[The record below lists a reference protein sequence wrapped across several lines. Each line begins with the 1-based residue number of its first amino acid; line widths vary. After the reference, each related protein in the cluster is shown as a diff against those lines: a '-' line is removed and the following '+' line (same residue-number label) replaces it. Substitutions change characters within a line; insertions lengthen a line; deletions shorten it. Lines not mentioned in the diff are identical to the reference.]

1 LFYGFCF
8 VFNYLFNKHIT
19 YCYCREKDLAEAL
32 EEGGC
37 DLETV
42 RNIIQG
48 RQLPADLRAKV
59 WKVNTILKSR
69 KYLRRLCV
77 IRGE

>member
-1 LFYGFCF
+1 MFHYFR
-8 VFNYLFNKHIT
+8 I
-19 YCYCREKDLAEAL
+19 KDLADAL

-59 WKVNTILKSR
+59 WKVNMSLKQEA
-69 KYLRRLCV
+69 
-77 IRGE
+77 GNT

>member
-1 LFYGFCF
+1 MY
-8 VFNYLFNKHIT
+8 NY
-19 YCYCREKDLAEAL
+19 REKDLADAL

-48 RQLPADLRAKV
+48 RQLPAELRAKV
-59 WKVNTILKSR
+59 WKVNTNLKQEAGNTWSSDWFEVNDLITRHLYRRDIILAF
-69 KYLRRLCV
+69 
-77 IRGE
+77 

>member
-1 LFYGFCF
+1 MYD
-8 VFNYLFNKHIT
+8 Y
-19 YCYCREKDLAEAL
+19 REKDLADAL

-48 RQLPADLRAKV
+48 RQLPAELRAKV
-59 WKVNTILKSR
+59 WKVNTNLKQEA
-69 KYLRRLCV
+69 
-77 IRGE
+77 GNT